1 MNHTI
6 IHTYLSECSFSGVR
20 KNYIRII
27 SFLLFC
33 IGTLP
38 GGAQKADT
46 LSLLFV
52 GDLMQHR
59 AQIEAAQTEKGT
71 YDYSNCFT
79 LIKPELKN
87 NDLTIANLEVTFG
100 GKPYTGYPSF
110 SAPDEFLYSIHKAGF
125 NVLTTANNHCLDRG
139 RHGMERTLNLLDSL
153 HIAHAGTYRSEKERI
168 QRHPLLIE
176 KRGFRI
182 ALLNYTY
189 GTNGIKISPPSIVN
203 YIDKQQ
209 IRKDILRARLMKP
222 DAIIACI
229 HWGIEYHLHPRK
241 EEKELAQWMLRLG
254 VDHIIGSHPHVI
266 QPIQLTADSLK
277 PSQHVIAYSLGN
289 FISNMSAPQ
298 TDGGL
303 AVKLVLRKVEKKT
316 RLQSCQYAFIWTSR
330 SSLSSNR
337 NFQVYPASI
346 KSNSQNSNEIY
357 HLNKYLRT
365 ARSFMKKYSS
375 DLKEYFFTRK

>member
-1 MNHTI
+1 
-6 IHTYLSECSFSGVR
+6 
-20 KNYIRII
+20 
-27 SFLLFC
+27 
-33 IGTLP
+33 
-38 GGAQKADT
+38 
-46 LSLLFV
+46 
-52 GDLMQHR
+52 
-59 AQIEAAQTEKGT
+59 
-71 YDYSNCFT
+71 
-79 LIKPELKN
+79 
-87 NDLTIANLEVTFG
+87 
-100 GKPYTGYPSF
+100 
-110 SAPDEFLYSIHKAGF
+110 
-125 NVLTTANNHCLDRG
+125 
-139 RHGMERTLNLLDSL
+139 
-153 HIAHAGTYRSEKERI
+153 
-168 QRHPLLIE
+168 
-176 KRGFRI
+176 
-182 ALLNYTY
+182 
-189 GTNGIKISPPSIVN
+189 
-203 YIDKQQ
+203 
-209 IRKDILRARLMKP
+209 MKP

-316 RLQSCQYAFIWTSR
+316 RLQSYQYAFIWTSR
-330 SSLSSNR
+330 SSLSTNR

-346 KSNSQNSNEIY
+346 KSNSLNSNEIY

>member
-1 MNHTI
+1 M
-6 IHTYLSECSFSGVR
+6 L
-20 KNYIRII
+20 
-27 SFLLFC
+27 SFLLCC
-33 IGTLP
+33 IGSLASF
-38 GGAQKADT
+38 AQKADT

-59 AQIEAAQTEKGT
+59 AQIEAAQTQRGT
-71 YDYSNCFT
+71 FNYSGCFKQ
-79 LIKPELKN
+79 IEPELEK
-87 NDLTIANLEVTFG
+87 NDLAIANLEVAFG

-125 NVLTTANNHCLDRG
+125 DVLTTANNHCLDRG
-139 RHGMERTLNLLDSL
+139 KYGMERTLNLLDSL
-153 HIAHAGTYRSEKERI
+153 HIDHAGTYRNEKERA
-168 QRHPLLIE
+168 QRYPLLIE
-176 KRGFRI
+176 KGGFRI

-189 GTNGIKISPPSIVN
+189 GTNGIKVNPPSIVN

-209 IRKDILRARLMKP
+209 IRKDILKARLMKP

-241 EEKELAQWMLRLG
+241 EEQELAQWMLRLG

-266 QPIQLTADSLK
+266 QPIQLITDSLK

-303 AVKLVLRKVEKKT
+303 AVKLVLRKVENKT

-337 NFQVYPASI
+337 DFQVYPASVDPNLLNNNEKHHLSKYI
-346 KSNSQNSNEIY
+346 KA
-357 HLNKYLRT
+357 
-365 ARSFMKKYSS
+365 ARAFMEKYSS